1 MRTLETLATSVA
13 SDFFYY
19 IGNIYVYVLNSVYVI
34 TEHYVP
40 WVCVDSALTGL
51 YAVING
57 PIVCSS
63 LIPSWELPLPPRPHP
78 PNANYLP
85 L

>member
-1 MRTLETLATSVA
+1 MLLQI
-13 SDFFYY
+13 FFYY
-19 IGNIYVYVLNSVYVI
+19 IGNIYVYILNSLYVI

-63 LIPSWELPLPPRPHP
+63 LIPSWEMPLPSHPHP

>member
-19 IGNIYVYVLNSVYVI
+19 IGNIYVYILNSLYVI

-40 WVCVDSALTGL
+40 WVCVDS
-51 YAVING
+51 VING

-63 LIPSWELPLPPRPHP
+63 
-78 PNANYLP
+78 
-85 L
+85 